1 MITQEEVQHI
11 ARLARLSFDGD
22 ESERFQHDLS
32 QIIDYV
38 QTLGEL
44 DLSALPP
51 TAHAVEV
58 KNVLRADELRPC
70 LSQEDALANG
80 PLVEAGMFVVP
91 RIG

>member
-1 MITQEEVQHI
+1 MISRDEVEHI
-11 ARLARLSFDGD
+11 ARLARLSFDG
-22 ESERFQHDLS
+22 EELERFQHDLS

-44 DLSALPP
+44 DLSGLEP

-58 KNVLRADELRPC
+58 KNVLRPDEPRPG
-70 LSQEDALANG
+70 LSRESALANG
-80 PLVEAGMFVVP
+80 PAVEEGQFVVP